1 MVKVYLKI
9 RVCLVKKP
17 EVVDS
22 VWSLKMMLINFDLED
37 QPQRRELSASSMVGS
52 RMLSCIPSPFDPWG
66 SEYQQNFSVSYIKIS
81 CQGLV
86 LAGLFFYNGM
96 KSCQQMLDFF
106 YAYRLF
112 CFSKHVSTQ
121 RPRDSCLFSHFY
133 GKKKKICHGTL
144 LFNMREKLNPERNVT
159 EIMLDSNKAGIE

>member
-1 MVKVYLKI
+1 
-9 RVCLVKKP
+9 
-17 EVVDS
+17 
-22 VWSLKMMLINFDLED
+22 MMLINFDLED

-106 YAYRLF
+106 MHTDFSVLANMLVHSDHETHAYFLIFMVKRKRYVMELF
-112 CFSKHVSTQ
+112 CLT
-121 RPRDSCLFSHFY
+121 
-133 GKKKKICHGTL
+133 
-144 LFNMREKLNPERNVT
+144 
-159 EIMLDSNKAGIE
+159 